1 MAWRNQG
8 TTGSNNIPLGTKRRF
23 GDDNSPSGGNHGD
36 YNQPP
41 SSGHGDGYRR
51 GRSPERRPEPNNDA
65 GKPVRKKRNR
75 WGDATDNKAAGL
87 MGLPTAIMANMTSEQ
102 LEAYTLHLRIEEIS
116 QKLRIDDVVPADGDR
131 SPSPAPQYDNFGRR
145 VNTREYRYRKKL
157 EDERHKLIEK
167 AMKVI
172 PNYHPPQDYRR
183 PTKTQ
188 EKVYVPVND
197 YPEINFIG
205 LLIGPRGNTL
215 KKMETESQAK
225 IAIRGKGSVKEGK
238 GRSDAAHTSNQ
249 EEDLHCLIM
258 ADTEEKVNKAKKLI
272 HNVIETAASIPEGQ
286 NELKRNQLRELAALN
301 GTLRDDENQAC
312 QNCGQIGHRKYD
324 CPEQRN
330 FTANIICRV
339 CGNAG
344 HMARDC
350 PDRQRGADWRNGPP
364 APGGGPGGFAG
375 RPAAGRIGA
384 GDAVDRE
391 YEQLMQELS
400 GGAPAPNGEAPQRIE
415 AGPGS
420 YDQGPPADAGDV
432 KPWQRGPTGAA
443 APWQQRG
450 RGGDDYNS
458 RDQAPSGGAA
468 PWARDRGGRSDD
480 RDRRGGGDYYGGHH
494 DNSYGAPPPPPPG
507 GAAPWQSAPPPP
519 AAGPG
524 YGGYGGYAAPGHG
537 SGYPPQQAMGA
548 PPGLG
553 SSGGAPPPPGAPPG
567 LNALLA
573 QYGGSPPPPPPS
585 GSAPPPPPPGSA
597 PPPPPPSD
605 QPPPPPPSY

>member
-1 MAWRNQG
+1 MSWRSQG
-8 TTGSNNIPLGTKRRF
+8 ITGSNNIPLGKRRF
-23 GDDNSPSGGNHGD
+23 GGEDELDVKQEASNDGFGFSNGD
-36 YNQPP
+36 R
-41 SSGHGDGYRR
+41 DLKR
-51 GRSPERRPEPNNDA
+51 GRSPEPRTDADGPRR
-65 GKPVRKKRNR
+65 RKKRNR
-75 WGDATDNKAAGL
+75 WGDASENKAAGL
-87 MGLPTAIMANMTSEQ
+87 MGLPTAIVANMTSEQ

-131 SPSPAPQYDNFGRR
+131 SPSPPPQYDNHGRR
-145 VNTREYRYRKKL
+145 VNTREYRYRKRL

-167 AMKVI
+167 AMKTI

-238 GRSDAAHTSNQ
+238 GRSDAAHASNQ

-324 CPEQRN
+324 CPEKQN

-350 PDRQRGADWRNGPP
+350 PDRQKGASWRNDGPP
-364 APGGGPGGFAG
+364 RA
-375 RPAAGRIGA
+375 AAGRIGG
-384 GDAVDRE
+384 GDAVDSE
-391 YEQLMQELS
+391 YEKFMLEL
-400 GGAPAPNGEAPQRIE
+400 GGGSDSQPARIE

-420 YDQGPPADAGDV
+420 YNNAGGDA

-443 APWQQRG
+443 APWRSRNNDQGNEGGGGGGGGGGPAPWRERG
-450 RGGDDYNS
+450 DRGDRGDRNRGGDHH
-458 RDQAPSGGAA
+458 
-468 PWARDRGGRSDD
+468 
-480 RDRRGGGDYYGGHH
+480 GGGDYYGGQNY
-494 DNSYGAPPPPPPG
+494 NSAPSAPGAAPWQQPAAGGQPAYPSYPGYSAYGAPLGAASGMGPPPGLPSNPLGAPPGLPGNLNALIQQYAGGGAPPPPP
-507 GAAPWQSAPPPP
+507 
-519 AAGPG
+519 AGE
-524 YGGYGGYAAPGHG
+524 A
-537 SGYPPQQAMGA
+537 
-548 PPGLG
+548 
-553 SSGGAPPPPGAPPG
+553 
-567 LNALLA
+567 
-573 QYGGSPPPPPPS
+573 
-585 GSAPPPPPPGSA
+585 
-597 PPPPPPSD
+597 PPPPPSD
-605 QPPPPPPSY
+605 QPPPPPPGA